1 MSWVN
6 THFNFDFKIITF
18 VQTWTEMDIT
28 KQLLRIEDIAERLNV
43 SQKSVRRYIHAGKL
57 KSSKIGGV
65 HRIDEVDLEKFIESS
80 SFESEEQDVVSVS
93 EPKSLKTDKVN
104 WTDISDLWE
113 DNKELEYTSA
123 DLFCGAGGM
132 AKGFEMAGFKQVCGL
147 DWFKEAGMTY
157 RANFKHPLVEG
168 DITSRD
174 IKDQFINTVK
184 KSLNGKNLTVL
195 SGGFPCQGFSMS
207 GNRIV
212 EDERNSL
219 YKDMLQIIKE
229 LQPEYIVAE
238 NVKGLRSMLKGK
250 VEDKIKADIKKLG
263 YEVNVTILNSA
274 DYYVPQKRERIIF
287 IANRIG
293 KKNLHP
299 TPLLESD
306 SYITTK
312 EAIEDLIKL
321 QDNPEINHVRTKHN
335 DDMKKRLALVPEGKS
350 LYDNYSDS
358 WKKCPWNE
366 ASCTIKENHGGV
378 NIHPIEPRVITVREM
393 ARLQSFPDDF
403 IFKGSKGKQM
413 VQIGNA
419 VPPFLAKAIALSIK
433 KSIEK

>member
-1 MSWVN
+1 
-6 THFNFDFKIITF
+6 
-18 VQTWTEMDIT
+18 MDTTI
-28 KQLLRIEDIAERLNV
+28 QMLRIEDVANKLNV
-43 SQKSVRRYIHAGKL
+43 SQKSVRRYIHSGKL
-57 KSSKIGGV
+57 KSNKIGGV
-65 HRIDEVDLEKFIESS
+65 HRVE
-80 SFESEEQDVVSVS
+80 ESELQYFLKLSVY
-93 EPKSLKTDKVN
+93 ENGKEKELEFTRPKSTKTDLIN
-104 WTDISDLWE
+104 WMDISEEW
-113 DNKELEYTSA
+113 DNPKKNEYTSA

-132 AKGFEMAGFKQVCGL
+132 AKGFELAGFNQICGL

-157 RANFKHPLVEG
+157 KHNFKHPLIEG
-168 DITSRD
+168 DITSRE
-174 IKDQFINTVK
+174 IKDKFINTVK
-184 KSLNGKNLTVL
+184 KQLKGKSLTVL

-207 GNRIV
+207 GSRIV

-219 YKDMLQIIKE
+219 YKDMLEIIEE
-229 LQPEYIVAE
+229 LQPEFIVAE

-250 VEDKIKADIKKLG
+250 VEDKIKTDIKKLG
-263 YEVNVTILNSA
+263 YNVNVTVLNSA

-293 KKNLHP
+293 KKNHHP
-299 TPLLESD
+299 SPLLESG

-312 EAIEDLIKL
+312 EAIKDLIKL
-321 QDNPEINHVRTKHN
+321 KDKKEFNHVRTKHS
-335 DDMKKRLALVPEGKS
+335 DDMKERLALVPEGKS

-413 VQIGNA
+413 IQIGNA
-419 VPPFLAKAIALSIK
+419 VPPFLAKAIGLSIK
-433 KSIEK
+433 KTLDT

>member
-1 MSWVN
+1 M
-6 THFNFDFKIITF
+6 
-18 VQTWTEMDIT
+18 QM
-28 KQLLRIEDIAERLNV
+28 LRIEDVANKLNV
-43 SQKSVRRYIHAGKL
+43 SQKSVRRYIHSGKL
-57 KSSKIGGV
+57 KSNKVGGV
-65 HRIDEVDLEKFIESS
+65 HRVE
-80 SFESEEQDVVSVS
+80 ESELQYFLKLSVY
-93 EPKSLKTDKVN
+93 ENGK
-104 WTDISDLWE
+104 E
-113 DNKELEYTSA
+113 KELERTPRPKSTKTDLINWMDISEEWDNPKKNKYTSA

-132 AKGFEMAGFKQVCGL
+132 AKGFEMAGFNQVCGL

-157 RANFKHPLVEG
+157 RHNFKHPLIEG
-168 DITSRD
+168 DITSRE
-174 IKDQFINTVK
+174 IKDKFINTVRK
-184 KSLNGKNLTVL
+184 QLKGKPLTVL

-207 GNRIV
+207 GSRII

-219 YKDMLQIIKE
+219 YKDMLEIIEE
-229 LQPEYIVAE
+229 LQPEFIVAE

-250 VEDKIKADIKKLG
+250 VEDKIKIDIKKLG
-263 YEVNVTILNSA
+263 YDVNVTVLNSA
-274 DYYVPQKRERIIF
+274 DYYVPQKRERVIF

-293 KKNLHP
+293 KKNHHP
-299 TPLLESD
+299 SPLLESG

-321 QDNPEINHVRTKHN
+321 KDKKEFNHIRTKHS
-335 DDMKKRLALVPEGKS
+335 DDMKSRLALVPEGKS

-403 IFKGSKGKQM
+403 IFQGAKGKQM

-419 VPPFLAKAIALSIK
+419 VPPFLAKAIGLSIK
-433 KSIEK
+433 KTLEK

>member
-1 MSWVN
+1 MD
-6 THFNFDFKIITF
+6 T
-18 VQTWTEMDIT
+18 TE
-28 KQLLRIEDIAERLNV
+28 QLLRIENVAERLNL

-57 KSSKIGGV
+57 KSNKIGGV
-65 HRIDEVDLEKFIESS
+65 HRVA
-80 SFESEEQDVVSVS
+80 ESELQYFLNLSIYENGKLN
-93 EPKSLKTDKVN
+93 EIEITYPKSKKTDLIN
-104 WTDISDLWE
+104 WMDISDDWDGTTPNE
-113 DNKELEYTSA
+113 FTSA

-132 AKGFEMAGFKQVCGL
+132 AKGFEMAGFNQVCGL

-157 RANFKHPLVEG
+157 RENFSHPLIEG
-168 DITSRD
+168 DITQRE
-174 IKDQFINTVK
+174 IKDKFINTVK
-184 KSLNGKNLTVL
+184 EKLNGKNLTVL

-212 EDERNSL
+212 EDKRNSL
-219 YKDMLQIIKE
+219 YKDMLEIIEE
-229 LQPEYIVAE
+229 LQPEFIVAE

-250 VEDKIKADIKKLG
+250 VEDKIKADIRKLG
-263 YEVNVTILNSA
+263 YVVNVTVLNSA

-293 KKNLHP
+293 KKNYHP
-299 TPLLESD
+299 APLLESD

-312 EAIEDLIKL
+312 EAIGDLVKL
-321 QDNPEINHVRTKHN
+321 KDDPKFNHVRTNHT
-335 DDMKKRLALVPEGKS
+335 DDMKERLAKVPEGKS
-350 LYDNYSDS
+350 LYDKYSDS

-393 ARLQSFPDDF
+393 ARLQSFPDSF
-403 IFKGSKGKQM
+403 IFKGTKSKQM

-419 VPPFLAKAIALSIK
+419 VPPLLAKAIALSIK
-433 KSIEK
+433 RTLKK

>member
-1 MSWVN
+1 M
-6 THFNFDFKIITF
+6 
-18 VQTWTEMDIT
+18 
-28 KQLLRIEDIAERLNV
+28 LRIEDVADKLNV
-43 SQKSVRRYIHAGKL
+43 SQKSVRRYIHSGKL
-57 KSSKIGGV
+57 KSNKIGGV
-65 HRIDEVDLEKFIESS
+65 HRVE
-80 SFESEEQDVVSVS
+80 ESELQYFLNLSVY
-93 EPKSLKTDKVN
+93 ENGVERELEFTNPKSTKTDLVN
-104 WTDISDLWE
+104 WMDISE
-113 DNKELEYTSA
+113 DWDNPQRNEYTSA

-132 AKGFEMAGFKQVCGL
+132 AKGFEMAGFNQVCGL

-157 RANFKHPLVEG
+157 RHNFKHPLVEG
-168 DITSRD
+168 DITSKE
-174 IKDQFINTVK
+174 IKDKFINTVRK
-184 KSLNGKNLTVL
+184 QLNGKPLTVL

-207 GNRIV
+207 GSRIV
-212 EDERNSL
+212 EDKRNSL
-219 YKDMLQIIKE
+219 YKDMLEIIEE
-229 LQPEYIVAE
+229 LQPEFIVAE

-250 VEDKIKADIKKLG
+250 VEDKIKNDIKKLG
-263 YEVNVTILNSA
+263 YNVNVTVLNSA

-293 KKNLHP
+293 KKNHHP
-299 TPLLESD
+299 SPLLESG

-312 EAIEDLIKL
+312 ESIKDLIKL
-321 QDNPEINHVRTKHN
+321 KDDRGFNHVRTKHS
-335 DDMKKRLALVPEGKS
+335 DDMKERLALVPEGKS

-403 IFKGSKGKQM
+403 IFKGPKGKQM

-419 VPPFLAKAIALSIK
+419 VPPFLAKAIGLSIK
-433 KSIEK
+433 QTLDK

>member
-1 MSWVN
+1 M
-6 THFNFDFKIITF
+6 DKYGQI
-18 VQTWTEMDIT
+18 WTNMDT
-28 KQLLRIEDIAERLNV
+28 TEQLLRIENVAERLNL

-57 KSSKIGGV
+57 KSNKIGGV
-65 HRIDEVDLEKFIESS
+65 HRVA
-80 SFESEEQDVVSVS
+80 ESELQYFLNLSIYENGKSN
-93 EPKSLKTDKVN
+93 EIEITYPKSKKTDLIN
-104 WTDISDLWE
+104 WMDISE
-113 DNKELEYTSA
+113 DWDGTTPNEFTSA

-132 AKGFEMAGFKQVCGL
+132 AKGFEMAGFNQVCGL

-157 RANFKHPLVEG
+157 RENFSHPLIEG
-168 DITSRD
+168 DITQRE
-174 IKDQFINTVK
+174 IKDKFISTVK
-184 KSLNGKNLTVL
+184 EKLNGKNLTVL

-212 EDERNSL
+212 EDKRNSL
-219 YKDMLQIIKE
+219 YKDMLEIIEE
-229 LQPEYIVAE
+229 LQPEFIVAE

-250 VEDKIKADIKKLG
+250 VEDKIKADIRKLG
-263 YEVNVTILNSA
+263 YVVNVTVLNSA

-293 KKNLHP
+293 KKNYHP
-299 TPLLESD
+299 APLLESD

-312 EAIEDLIKL
+312 EAIGDLVKL
-321 QDNPEINHVRTKHN
+321 KDNPKFNHVRTNHN
-335 DDMKKRLALVPEGKS
+335 DDMKERLAKVPEGKS
-350 LYDNYSDS
+350 LYDKYSDS

-393 ARLQSFPDDF
+393 ARLQSFPDSF
-403 IFKGSKGKQM
+403 IFKGTKSKQM

-419 VPPFLAKAIALSIK
+419 VPPLLAKAIALSIK
-433 KSIEK
+433 KAIKK

>member
-1 MSWVN
+1 
-6 THFNFDFKIITF
+6 
-18 VQTWTEMDIT
+18 MDNS
-28 KQLLRIEDIAERLNV
+28 QLLRIEDLADKLNV
-43 SQKSVRRYIHAGKL
+43 SQKSIRRYIHSGKI

-65 HRIDEVDLEKFIESS
+65 HRVSSNELEKFI
-80 SFESEEQDVVSVS
+80 DLSVFDKNGLQII
-93 EPKSLKTDKVN
+93 EAIKPKSTKTDTVN
-104 WTDISDLWE
+104 WLDISDEWDLK
-113 DNKELEYTSA
+113 KETELTSA

-147 DWFKEAGMTY
+147 DWFKEAGQTY
-157 RANFKHPLVEG
+157 RYNFKHTLIEG
-168 DITSRD
+168 DITD
-174 IKDQFINTVK
+174 KNIKEKFINTVNEKLKGK
-184 KSLNGKNLTVL
+184 KLTVL

-212 EDERNSL
+212 EDSRNSL
-219 YKDMLQIIKE
+219 YKDMLEIIKE
-229 LQPEYIVAE
+229 LQPQFIVAE

-250 VEDKIKADIKKLG
+250 VEDKIKEDIKKLG
-263 YEVNVTILNSA
+263 YNVNVTVLNAA
-274 DYYVPQKRERIIF
+274 DYFVPQKRERIIF
-287 IANRIG
+287 IANRIN
-293 KKNLHP
+293 KINYHP
-299 TPLLESD
+299 APILESD

-312 EAIEDLIKL
+312 DAIGDLVKMK
-321 QDNPEINHVRTKHN
+321 DKTNFNHVRTKHN
-335 DDMKKRLALVPEGKS
+335 LDMQKRLAKVEEGKS

-403 IFKGSKGKQM
+403 IFLGSKGKQM

-419 VPPFLAKAIALSIK
+419 VPPLLAKAIAISIRK
-433 KSIEK
+433 NLEVK